1 MNIILSGI
9 LFIRQLKNK
18 IRTRKV
24 VNIDTNDK
32 VIDINICNKA
42 KETYR
47 FFKGVHNQIVILR
60 NGQRRNE
67 TTVLIMIRQEKDGI
81 TKEVVHPVSE
91 YLLQS
96 KKGGKKYSPL
106 TQDMKATLLV
116 KFLNYALIDNAK
128 KFKIENLDDLLF
140 EHGTE
145 FLNDITTDISAATQ
159 ERYIRYL
166 TDFYYYMASV
176 GVLKNITHNNF
187 TIRQVQT
194 PVGPREVVES
204 PFKGVYW
211 DNIMKPTLIHKL
223 DTSLVLLFIDTAILY
238 APQIALGICFQM
250 YGGLRIGD
258 VVNLKKSS
266 LSVRGPSGKFGFI
279 LNLNNKYMR
288 DDLKHLTGGGSV
300 KKPRRQAVYPYGGNF
315 TQRAYEEHFK
325 NNKHNEKHNALFIDR
340 NKNPMTDD
348 TYRYYFNKVKAK
360 FIERLRK
367 SDNPNLRHYAIE
379 LQSVRWSTHI
389 GRGTFSN
396 IVASV
401 SNNILEIAQ
410 ARGDDNPSSSLVYL
424 SDSDRMALLLY
435 ENDKEMW
442 EMLEKQRTKLEE

>member
-1 MNIILSGI
+1 MI
-9 LFIRQLKNK
+9 
-18 IRTRKV
+18 
-24 VNIDTNDK
+24 NIDTNDK
-32 VIDINICNKA
+32 VIDMNRYNKP

-47 FFKGVHNQIVILR
+47 FVKGIHNEILQLK
-60 NGQRRNE
+60 NGRRRNE
-67 TTVLIMIRQEKDGI
+67 TTILIKIRQEKNGVI
-81 TKEVVHPVSE
+81 REVVHPVSE
-91 YLLQS
+91 YLLQT

-106 TQDMKATLLV
+106 TQDMKAIVIV

-128 KFKIENLDDLLF
+128 RFKIKNLDGLLF

-145 FLNDITTDISAATQ
+145 FLNNITIDISEDTQ

-176 GVLKNITHNNF
+176 GVLKNITHNDF
-187 TIRQVQT
+187 AITQVQT
-194 PVGPREVVES
+194 PVGIRDVVES
-204 PFKGVYW
+204 PFKGVHW
-211 DNIMKPTLIHKL
+211 DNITKPTLIHKL
-223 DTSLVLLFIDTAILY
+223 DSSLVLLFVDTAILY
-238 APQIALGICFQM
+238 APQIALGVCFQM

-279 LNLNNKYMR
+279 LNLNNKLMR

-300 KKPRRQAVYPYGGNF
+300 KKQRRQAVYPYGGNF
-315 TQRAYEEHFK
+315 TQMAYEEHFK

-340 NKNPMTDD
+340 NKNPMTDN
-348 TYRYYFNKVKAK
+348 TYRYHFNKVKAK
-360 FIERLRK
+360 FIERLRA

-401 SNNILEIAQ
+401 SNNILEVAQ
-410 ARGDDNPSSSLVYL
+410 ARGDDNLGSSLVYL

-442 EMLEKQRTKLEE
+442 EMLEKQRQN

>member
-1 MNIILSGI
+1 M
-9 LFIRQLKNK
+9 
-18 IRTRKV
+18 
-24 VNIDTNDK
+24 DTNCK
-32 VIDINICNKA
+32 IIDINKNNKT

-47 FFKGVHNQIVILR
+47 FCKGIKTEIVKLR

-67 TTVLIMIRQEKDGI
+67 NTVLIMLRQEKNGI
-81 TKEVVHPVSE
+81 TREVVHPVSE
-91 YLLQS
+91 YLLQP

-106 TQDMKATLLV
+106 TQNKKATLLI
-116 KFLNYALIDNAK
+116 KFLNYTLIDNADR
-128 KFKIENLDDLLF
+128 FKIKDFGDLLF

-145 FLNDITTDISAATQ
+145 FLNDITVDITEETQ

-176 GVLKNITHNNF
+176 GVLKNITHDDF
-187 TIRQVQT
+187 TITQKQT
-194 PVGPREVVES
+194 TVGLIDVIES

-211 DNIMKPTLIHKL
+211 DNVEKPTLIHKL

-250 YGGLRIGD
+250 YGGLRIGE

-266 LSVRGPSGKFGFI
+266 LSVRGPLGKFGFI
-279 LNLNNKYMR
+279 LNVNNKYMR

-300 KKPRRQAVYPYGGNF
+300 KKKRRQAVFPYGGNF
-315 TQRAYEEHFK
+315 TEMAYKEHLK
-325 NNKHNEKHNALFIDR
+325 LNKHNEKHNALFIDR
-340 NKNPMTDD
+340 NKNPMTNDS
-348 TYRYYFNKVKAK
+348 YRYYFNKVKAK
-360 FIERLRK
+360 FIERLK
-367 SDNPNLRHYAIE
+367 DADNPNLRHFAIE

-401 SNNILEIAQ
+401 SDNILEIAQ
-410 ARGDDNPSSSLVYL
+410 ARGDDNLSSSLVYL
-424 SDSDRMALLLY
+424 SDSDKMAALLY
-435 ENDKEMW
+435 QNDVEMW
-442 EMLEKQRTKLEE
+442 EMLEKLRKELKESKE